1 MLSISCSVCTF
12 LLLQTEVTRME
23 NQFQGEQ
30 MMRPPRPEK
39 EAALNGDEGQRD
51 WKRLEVRLLE
61 KAASL

>member
-1 MLSISCSVCTF
+1 
-12 LLLQTEVTRME
+12 
-23 NQFQGEQ
+23 

-39 EAALNGDEGQRD
+39 EAALNRDDGQRD